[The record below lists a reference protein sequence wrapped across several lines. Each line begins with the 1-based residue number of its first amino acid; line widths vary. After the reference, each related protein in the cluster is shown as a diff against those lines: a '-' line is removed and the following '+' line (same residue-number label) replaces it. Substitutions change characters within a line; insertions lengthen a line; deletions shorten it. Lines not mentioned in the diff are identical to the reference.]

1 MNQSS
6 CYRRFFLVYDLHY
19 NNINKRPKLEAT
31 DIDILR
37 VSQEITD
44 LSVWQERE
52 VRIHT
57 LLNTLLFPI

>member
-44 LSVWQERE
+44 LSVRQERE